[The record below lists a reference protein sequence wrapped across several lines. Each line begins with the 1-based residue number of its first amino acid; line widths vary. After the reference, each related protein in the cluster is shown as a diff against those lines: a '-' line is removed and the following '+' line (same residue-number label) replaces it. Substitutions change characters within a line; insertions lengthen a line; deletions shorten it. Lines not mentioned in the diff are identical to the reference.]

1 VSGWRSLAFAAVR
14 PLLFRF
20 DSERIHGL
28 TVDALR
34 IAGEYQVGRLVL
46 RLAGDVPRRRGPW
59 VELMGLRFGS
69 RVGLAA
75 GWDKDSVALRGWAA
89 LGFGF
94 AEVGTVTPEPQPG
107 NPRPRLFRLA
117 EDRALVNR
125 MGFNNGGAV
134 ALARRVMLARRHL
147 PDRFMVG
154 VNIGRARDTPTDR
167 AVDDYVAAAR
177 VVAPV
182 ADYLAINVSS
192 PNTPGLRELQEP
204 ARLLEIV
211 GAVVEHGRRS
221 GRRCPLLVKVGPD
234 LEPTQLGELLP
245 GLIGAG
251 VAGVIV
257 GNTTTRREGLRSA
270 AAAEAGGLSGAP
282 LLPGMLASVR
292 HARELLG
299 PDPAII
305 ACGGLL
311 AADDV
316 SAAYA
321 AGADL
326 VQLWTGLVYRGPGL
340 VGEATRVTRLVPSRS
355 I

>member
-1 VSGWRSLAFAAVR
+1 VSGWRSLAFAALR

-20 DSERIHGL
+20 DSERIHRL
-28 TVDALR
+28 TMDALR
-34 IAGEYQVGRLVL
+34 IAGENTLGRPLL
-46 RLAGDVPRRRGPW
+46 RVAGGVPRRRGPW
-59 VELMGLRFGS
+59 VELMGLRFRT

-75 GWDKDSVALRGWAA
+75 GWDKDAVALRGWEA

-107 NPRPRLFRLA
+107 NPRPRLFRLV

-125 MGFNNGGAV
+125 MGFNNDGAV

-147 PDRFMVG
+147 PDEFVVG
-154 VNIGRARDTPTDR
+154 VNIGRGKDTPTER

-182 ADYLAINVSS
+182 ADYLAVNVSS

-204 ARLLEIV
+204 RRLLDIV
-211 GAVVEHGRRS
+211 TAVVEQCGRT
-221 GRRCPLLVKVGPD
+221 GRGCPLLVKISPD
-234 LEPTQLGELLP
+234 LERVELDELLP
-245 GLIGAG
+245 ALIGAG
-251 VAGVIV
+251 VAGVII
-257 GNTTTRREGLRSA
+257 GNTTVRREGLRSPA
-270 AAAEAGGLSGAP
+270 ATEEGGLSGAP
-282 LLPGMLASVR
+282 LLPRTLTAVR
-292 HARELLG
+292 DARALLG
-299 PDPAII
+299 SDPAIV
-305 ACGGLL
+305 ACGGLFE
-311 AADDV
+311 ADDV
-316 SAAYA
+316 AEAYA

-340 VGEATRVTRLVPSRS
+340 VGEATRVTRLVPSRA